1 MLLSHVHRPFFLLF
15 ISFANNKK
23 QKRNFQIKKR
33 SPPLQ
38 LRNKIAFLLTTDDK
52 TFLIM
57 AVVLFGKK
65 NKLKKKMN
73 YL

>member
-23 QKRNFQIKKR
+23 QKRNFQIKKD
-33 SPPLQ
+33 PPLQ